1 MDSVWD
7 NILAEIIGVDNVE
20 NTGLR
25 FQVERKIK
33 LDSMHIELEKLIK
46 NEKKEIQ
53 PRKSLELHSKVVELR
68 NKIEEMEAK
77 PLLG

>member
-53 PRKSLELHSKVVELR
+53 PRKSLELHSKVKEYWYG
-68 NKIEEMEAK
+68 KSK
-77 PLLG
+77 HGK